1 MNPAP
6 RRSERATSRAR
17 LESENLELTSNIE
30 AFEEGDMINSLDD
43 LKDYFR
49 TSSNSSFI
57 LIDEMSSE
65 KLVFVKFNQELPPQ
79 VVKSVIVFQDLS
91 FKAFG
96 GSHELKSSVYE
107 TAMQFSKKIVRFS
120 DFLNLL
126 VYVGNH
132 VSEDTPLFEALE
144 ILHSHIESA
153 NISSVKAQK
162 LMFLCE
168 QLEFLCNPNK
178 SFSTNLLT
186 LGILWKAHS
195 TSCYKTI
202 LSDNVLT
209 LPSLRTLRRI
219 SQNFSHLESDTLRYL
234 SLRVESLNSYERS
247 VILMFDEIYVYQSL
261 EYDSGRFVGLSTNDR
276 LPATTILCFMI
287 KSLCAKYSDIVA
299 CIPIHHLTVDSL
311 RINCMKVLKTVMDAG
326 FFVAALCADNHAVNR
341 SFYTSLTSNINSFC
355 NNPCDPAQKLYL
367 LIDPVHT
374 IKNLYNNFQKR
385 VTFQFPDSSDI
396 NSANFNHVKALYDFE
411 CSMSIRMAHK
421 LNNTVLHPSN
431 IQRTSAKLCFALF
444 CDSTVAA
451 LEFHSNHDHPEWEQ
465 TAKFLRYVTD
475 LVKML
480 NIRTKSVGFATRDPL
495 KLPFYSVTDERLSKF
510 KDYVNFFL
518 SWRLSK
524 LPGFSKETFIAIENV
539 CSVIPQIIC
548 DLLNE
553 HNFAFV
559 LPGTLQSDPLESRF
573 GRYRQMSGG
582 NFFISVKQI
591 IESEKKIKLASLL
604 KHSGVSLDRITA
616 SDDVI
621 DEHDAN
627 VFDLDFSA
635 DFEMSEPELQIVY
648 FVAGYCARRLTDKL
662 HCEDCRGTI
671 ICDVNLP
678 FADAPT
684 DFFQSLNRGGLKAPG
699 NELYILLCTAYEI
712 FCKIKMSPHFDEF
725 LRLKNPRDSY
735 VSTVMCFVKEKNCV
749 PNQCQSD
756 HDLIPHFRR
765 AVFVFFNC
773 LARNFLRNLNFKT
786 TKTDEKKIR
795 KLRSTK

>member
-1 MNPAP
+1 
-6 RRSERATSRAR
+6 
-17 LESENLELTSNIE
+17 
-30 AFEEGDMINSLDD
+30 MINSLDD

-126 VYVGNH
+126 VYVDNY

-431 IQRTSAKLCFALF
+431 IQRTCVLREIVLC
-444 CDSTVAA
+444 
-451 LEFHSNHDHPEWEQ
+451 
-465 TAKFLRYVTD
+465 
-475 LVKML
+475 LVL
-480 NIRTKSVGFATRDPL
+480 
-495 KLPFYSVTDERLSKF
+495 
-510 KDYVNFFL
+510 
-518 SWRLSK
+518 
-524 LPGFSKETFIAIENV
+524 
-539 CSVIPQIIC
+539 
-548 DLLNE
+548 
-553 HNFAFV
+553 
-559 LPGTLQSDPLESRF
+559 
-573 GRYRQMSGG
+573 
-582 NFFISVKQI
+582 
-591 IESEKKIKLASLL
+591 
-604 KHSGVSLDRITA
+604 
-616 SDDVI
+616 
-621 DEHDAN
+621 
-627 VFDLDFSA
+627 
-635 DFEMSEPELQIVY
+635 
-648 FVAGYCARRLTDKL
+648 
-662 HCEDCRGTI
+662 
-671 ICDVNLP
+671 
-678 FADAPT
+678 
-684 DFFQSLNRGGLKAPG
+684 
-699 NELYILLCTAYEI
+699 
-712 FCKIKMSPHFDEF
+712 
-725 LRLKNPRDSY
+725 
-735 VSTVMCFVKEKNCV
+735 
-749 PNQCQSD
+749 
-756 HDLIPHFRR
+756 
-765 AVFVFFNC
+765 
-773 LARNFLRNLNFKT
+773 
-786 TKTDEKKIR
+786 
-795 KLRSTK
+795 